1 MKEISPTLKETG
13 SIRLTSRQ
21 FRTINA
27 PLSIFSRSLVSAK
40 SPFKLFLITA
50 VNLSPSQLK
59 SEEGLRVISKLRK
72 NEIKIICTYLG
83 NLHTEAKH
91 SLSGSV
97 IHTDAPKD
105 HDGEGKDF
113 APTDLLAS
121 SLGTCVITIMGIEAK
136 RRGWYLGNIKVD
148 VYKIMT

>member
-1 MKEISPTLKETG
+1 M
-13 SIRLTSRQ
+13 
-21 FRTINA
+21 
-27 PLSIFSRSLVSAK
+27 
-40 SPFKLFLITA
+40 
-50 VNLSPSQLK
+50 
-59 SEEGLRVISKLRK
+59 
-72 NEIKIICTYLG
+72 
-83 NLHTEAKH
+83 HTEAKH

-136 RRGWYLGNIKVD
+136 RRGWDLAKIKID
-148 VYKIMT
+148 VYKTMTSEGPRQIKTLALEIFMPSELEYEKYKILQTTAEDCPVKLNLEDSLEIKLNWN